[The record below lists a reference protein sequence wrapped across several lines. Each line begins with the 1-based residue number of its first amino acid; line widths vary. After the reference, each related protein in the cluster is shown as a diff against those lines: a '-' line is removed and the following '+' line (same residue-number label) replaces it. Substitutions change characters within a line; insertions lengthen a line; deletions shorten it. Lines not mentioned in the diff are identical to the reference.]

1 MCDALYIAQFMA
13 QFDYY
18 GSQSV
23 TVLGVTLTPLTPP
36 MSPIPNHAKIDV
48 PEAHPS
54 RSGATKARWDPQGTP
69 KGGWEWR
76 YGSYG
81 ASVACLPLVLR
92 HANSTGF
99 SGLSPEPAARTAHAR
114 NSSHLACF
122 LSDSH

>member
-1 MCDALYIAQFMA
+1 MRRNL
-13 QFDYY
+13 
-18 GSQSV
+18 QSSIRLFWSV
-23 TVLGVTLTPLTPP
+23 AVLVVTLTPLTPP

-81 ASVACLPLVLR
+81 ASVACVPLVLR
-92 HANSTGF
+92 FRTHLSTGF
-99 SGLSPEPAARTAHAR
+99 SGQ
-114 NSSHLACF
+114 SH
-122 LSDSH
+122 